1 MKKKKID
8 KMDKNFRFYFILFDF
23 AKIRKKIDEING
35 TIVRLFYVSETVEIF
50 RKQFFFLLYRFC
62 KK

>member
-35 TIVRLFYVSETVEIF
+35 TIVRLFYISEIVEIV